1 MFGYFPIVQ
10 EYPYKIYESATSW
23 FIKILWYNI
32 PVTKEYIVLL
42 KTGTVCFAQSNGI
55 KSLSNFAWIKM

>member
-10 EYPYKIYESATSW
+10 AYPYKIYESATSW

-32 PVTKEYIVLL
+32 PVTKE
-42 KTGTVCFAQSNGI
+42 
-55 KSLSNFAWIKM
+55 